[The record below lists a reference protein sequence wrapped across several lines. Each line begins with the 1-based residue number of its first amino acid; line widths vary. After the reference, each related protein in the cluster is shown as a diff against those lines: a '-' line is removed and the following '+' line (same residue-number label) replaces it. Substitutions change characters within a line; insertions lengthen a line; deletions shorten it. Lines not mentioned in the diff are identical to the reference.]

1 MVFMAMTVVGAMPP
15 KLKLQ
20 SFICHERGNVGFS
33 SNTLMA
39 VFTMAMSSSRRRAC
53 LNAKTYSRYK
63 TKKAKPKSS

>member
-15 KLKLQ
+15 KLKVQ
-20 SFICHERGNVGFS
+20 SFIFHELELVGFS

-53 LNAKTYSRYK
+53 LNAKIYSC
-63 TKKAKPKSS
+63 